1 MKLTPCRDISWQE
14 VSNKVMQPF
23 IYPSLPMHFSPLFIS
38 SLVTL
43 SQIHSASASTAV
55 WKQNFIWFTPFFCR
69 LPWKSLDK
77 PARLTILPIC
87 QIRYKDTI
95 SGTVTLSKQVCLM
108 VTEKNGKW
116 SRVDGWAEN
125 HCLNTTI
132 FRNRFCKTRSYA
144 ALRAADLDWIVGPG
158 YSSGGYILEKNHE

>member
-1 MKLTPCRDISWQE
+1 MLWWKEKTLILPKKRITSFKSLTNPQMTRVKYEIDSSLPRYLLAGGVQY
-14 VSNKVMQPF
+14 KAMQPF

-43 SQIHSASASTAV
+43 SQIHSAV
-55 WKQNFIWFTPFFCR
+55 WKQNFFWFTSFFCR
-69 LPWKSLDK
+69 LPWKSIDK

-87 QIRYKDTI
+87 QIRYKDRI

-116 SRVDGWAEN
+116 SRLDGWAEN
-125 HCLNTTI
+125 HCLYTTT
-132 FRNRFCKTRSYA
+132 FRKSFCK
-144 ALRAADLDWIVGPG
+144 I
-158 YSSGGYILEKNHE
+158 